1 MNKTVLRFAVMSD
14 LHYNEKHPFV
24 RDRFRSAM
32 ENIYNYCKEADYKNL
47 DALYVVG
54 DFADLGL
61 KSQMQMFKD
70 DCDKYV
76 SADTKLVVTLA
87 NHELHY
93 VPDYK
98 QAMADFQ
105 EVFDMDFDRHEKIN
119 GYHFISLSTTID
131 RGPWHDSFDA
141 PKKEYLKTQLD
152 EAVKDGGD
160 KPIFVFQHPG
170 QFSTVLGG
178 VYGNAELYP
187 ILSQYPQIIDFSG
200 HSHYAVNNP
209 REIHQKHFTS
219 VSTGSLLNV
228 ISFDKI
234 ENSQISG
241 CAVEACDVAQMLLVE
256 VDDQS
261 KVHIKI
267 MDVVAGEF
275 FDEEYLVENVCD
287 KRNYRYT
294 LQRAKNAPIPYF
306 SEDATI
312 TVSENENGISVSFPR
327 AMCDGERVF
336 EYTVCIE
343 DSKGNIVA
351 QRSVASDYSC
361 FKQNDSYTI
370 TMKKAEEAATV
381 IVYAVGF
388 WDNYSEPKKAQIL

>member
-1 MNKTVLRFAVMSD
+1 MHSTEIYDIIFQDVIGMSSTILRFAVMSD
-14 LHYNEKHPFV
+14 LHYNEEYPFV
-24 RDRFRSAM
+24 RDRFKSAM
-32 ENIYNYCKEADYKNL
+32 EKIYDYCGAEEYKNL

-61 KSQMQMFKD
+61 KSQMQMFRE

-105 EVFDMDFDRHEKIN
+105 EIFNMDFDRHEVMG

-141 PKKEYLKTQLD
+141 TKKEYLKTQLD

-160 KPIFVFQHPG
+160 KPIFVFHHPG
-170 QFSTVLGG
+170 QFATVLGG

-219 VSTGSLLNV
+219 VSTGTLLN
-228 ISFDKI
+228 IHPYDKI
-234 ENSQISG
+234 ENAHISG
-241 CAVEACDVAQMLLVE
+241 CFVNHNDMAHMLLVE

-275 FDEEYLVENVCD
+275 FEEEYLVENVSD
-287 KRNYRYT
+287 KRKYKYT
-294 LQRAKNAPIPYF
+294 LQRAANAPIPYF
-306 SEDATI
+306 GEDAEVS
-312 TVSENENGISVSFPR
+312 VSETENGLSISFPR
-327 AMCDGERVF
+327 AFCDEERVF
-336 EYTVCIE
+336 EYTLLLFIC
-343 DSKGNIVA
+343 
-351 QRSVASDYSC
+351 
-361 FKQNDSYTI
+361 
-370 TMKKAEEAATV
+370 
-381 IVYAVGF
+381 
-388 WDNYSEPKKAQIL
+388 L